1 MEQAKEM
8 EQQLSECMICA
19 YPFQSVQVRT
29 APTSAGGIVD
39 TEVVP
44 RLRCG
49 GICSHC
55 NHLCSICLL
64 RVRALQRI
72 FTCPVC
78 KGDLPQVIC
87 GHDNTTSINI
97 WGDNA
102 GPDYIMDQRSN
113 IFFPK
118 EYYKRNIEQLFIWK
132 CKVCFVTKRDAKAL
146 KHHVTSEHNM
156 QLCNLCIEHKQIFPS
171 EQKVYSQSEYEK
183 HLKNGDNDGSDGHPN
198 CEFCKKRYYDKVALF
213 THLSKDH
220 FTCHLC
226 EREGIR
232 FKYYKDYYSLE
243 SHFRNTHYI
252 CEEPACIA
260 KRFIVFLSDI
270 ELASHTLQWHPANAP
285 KRTISIQFKTRGPS
299 RHGDT
304 GGSSDAPNEHTNNN
318 SNRFDAGLA
327 GRARDGEWQIELPIS
342 RDPREGNNIYEP
354 VNMAD
359 FMVVAPNITSQ
370 EEYPSLIPSTTPRA
384 IGWSSKSLKQSIN
397 QKVED
402 FPALGGGVVTSSTSN
417 KSSGIHT
424 SKPMVTTMPSSGS
437 NSALQNMGW
446 PVKVDKRLKN
456 KTKPVI
462 SDGSVGN
469 GQQKFW
475 RDSEPTAIDYHMGHS
490 ASSISAA
497 AAVTTATA
505 EDNIAATSKENIKE
519 ISLEKKKTQQKS
531 NQPTVGSVYSIAGSL
546 GISAKPKKSSVTV
559 VKTLNDKSAIK
570 FSASMSAANGKDKSA
585 PVKSM
590 HQSEDAVAELP
601 APSAIIVDLFSNL
614 KFPINV
620 ETKRDKAEQSVSVN
634 VAPTDALPPPPPP
647 GFSDEIWTFVGNAD
661 VKCEEYPTLPPAP
674 NVFGSINSG
683 GTKVYTNNKPSSVPP
698 SSVPPVGTK
707 LNKKVKN
714 ELKDL
719 AFKR

>member
-1 MEQAKEM
+1 MAEQEK
-8 EQQLSECMICA
+8 EQQASECMICA
-19 YPFQSVQVRT
+19 YPFQAVQVRT
-29 APTSAGGIVD
+29 APASAGGIVD

-44 RLRCG
+44 RLRCNG
-49 GICSHC
+49 SCSHC

-87 GHDNTTSINI
+87 GHDHLTSINI

-102 GPDYIMDQRSN
+102 GPDYTMDQRSN

-118 EYYKRNIEQLFIWK
+118 EYYKRNIEQLFLWK

-146 KHHVTSEHNM
+146 KHHLTTEHNM

-198 CEFCKKRYYDKVALF
+198 CEFCKKRYYDKVGLF

-260 KRFIVFLSDI
+260 KRFIVFSSDI

-299 RHGDT
+299 RHGDI
-304 GGSSDAPNEHTNNN
+304 GGSNDAPNEYTSNN

-342 RDPREGNNIYEP
+342 RDPREGSNMHEP

-359 FMVVAPNITSQ
+359 FMVVAPNISSQ
-370 EEYPSLIPSTTPRA
+370 EEYPSLIPTATPRA
-384 IGWSSKSLKQSIN
+384 IGWSSKSLKQNIN
-397 QKVED
+397 KKVED
-402 FPALGGGVVTSSTSN
+402 FPALGGGIVTSSNSN
-417 KSSGIHT
+417 KSNGIQA
-424 SKPMVTTMPSSGS
+424 SKPMATAMPSSGS
-437 NSALQNMGW
+437 NSNLQNMGW
-446 PVKVDKRLKN
+446 PVKVDKRLKS
-456 KTKPVI
+456 KTKPAVVNDE
-462 SDGSVGN
+462 SAGN
-469 GQQKFW
+469 GQPKFW

-490 ASSISAA
+490 VSSMGAA
-497 AAVTTATA
+497 AAATTATA
-505 EDNIAATSKENIKE
+505 VDNIAATSMENKKE

-559 VKTLNDKSAIK
+559 VKTLNDKSEIK
-570 FSASMSAANGKDKSA
+570 FSGSVANNKIKSV

-590 HQSEDAVAELP
+590 YQSEDAVAELP
-601 APSAIIVDLFSNL
+601 APPAIIVDLFSSL
-614 KFPINV
+614 KFPTNT
-620 ETKRDKAEQSVSVN
+620 ESKREIVYSKAEQPVSVPA
-634 VAPTDALPPPPPP
+634 APTNVLPPPP
-647 GFSDEIWTFVGNAD
+647 GFSDETWTVVGNAD
-661 VKCEEYPTLPPAP
+661 VKSEEYPTLPPAP
-674 NVFGSINSG
+674 SVFGRVNSDG
-683 GTKVYTNNKPSSVPP
+683 NKVITNNKPG
-698 SSVPPVGTK
+698 SVPPVGSK